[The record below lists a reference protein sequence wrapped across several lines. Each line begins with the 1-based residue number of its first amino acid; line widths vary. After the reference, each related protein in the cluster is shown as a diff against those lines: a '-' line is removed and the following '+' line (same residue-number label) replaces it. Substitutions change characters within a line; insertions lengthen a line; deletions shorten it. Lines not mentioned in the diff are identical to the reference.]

1 MFMDTFYKL
10 CKCQANTRCS
20 SSLVV
25 WFYRNPKPQFGFS
38 WLEFTAVQQTL
49 LSIFLVWD
57 SMLSSAEVTRRKGH
71 SLLRSSGIDGL
82 IGQPILPSLRSF
94 LLSVPF
100 RWTSVCLCVLSA
112 GECVW
117 SIRAL
122 EAAPEPP
129 VPVRGGHGEAPHTV
143 HQPYLHLVPP
153 AWWDPCWLLCGHCLP
168 KQLPHQH
175 LTGEQSLVP
184 SGGLLFYFLIFF
196 HSPTFS

>member
-57 SMLSSAEVTRRKGH
+57 SMLSSAEVTRTKGH

-82 IGQPILPSLRSF
+82 IGQPVLPSLRIISPLCTF
-94 LLSVPF
+94 QVNFSLPLCAFCWGMCMKHSSTGSGS
-100 RWTSVCLCVLSA
+100 WTSCAGQRRPWWSTTHCTPALSPS
-112 GECVW
+112 C
-117 SIRAL
+117 
-122 EAAPEPP
+122 
-129 VPVRGGHGEAPHTV
+129 T
-143 HQPYLHLVPP
+143 
-153 AWWDPCWLLCGHCLP
+153 
-168 KQLPHQH
+168 
-175 LTGEQSLVP
+175 TSLVR
-184 SGGLLFYFLIFF
+184 SLLTSLWTLSPKTTSSPAPYRWAVSCTLRGVTFLFLDIL
-196 HSPTFS
+196 S